1 MVTLM
6 RVSEE
11 WASRLVFKPLA
22 FLLRRRSVEIKSS
35 SSAVSYTIPEL
46 AFAAVDM
53 PVSLFS
59 EFSAPDA
66 CAAGVAVVFKT
77 SLVLAVVLAVGV
89 TVFESMGVTISGKGA
104 VDGDRS
110 EDSEA
115 VGWVSEDWLWSGERG
130 MDDNSRSEDSSG
142 TRGFFDFLDRGLDSD
157 PDPAEMAS
165 VSTQLEAL
173 TRRGS

>member
-6 RVSEE
+6 RISEE

-22 FLLRRRSVEIKSS
+22 LLLRRRSVEIKSS

-46 AFAAVDM
+46 ALVAVDM
-53 PVSLFS
+53 PASLFS
-59 EFSAPDA
+59 DFSAPEA
-66 CAAGVAVVFKT
+66 YATGVVLVFETPLLFAVGVAVFE
-77 SLVLAVVLAVGV
+77 SRGV
-89 TVFESMGVTISGKGA
+89 TVSGEGA

-110 EDSEA
+110 EDSET
-115 VGWVSEDWLWSGERG
+115 VGWVDEDWLWSGERG
-130 MDDNSRSEDSSG
+130 MDDISRSEDSSG
-142 TRGFFDFLDRGLDSD
+142 TRGFFDFLERGLDSD

>member
-1 MVTLM
+1 M
-6 RVSEE
+6 
-11 WASRLVFKPLA
+11 
-22 FLLRRRSVEIKSS
+22 EIKSS

-46 AFAAVDM
+46 ALAAVDV
-53 PVSLFS
+53 PASLFS
-59 EFSAPDA
+59 DFSAPEV
-66 CAAGVAVVFKT
+66 CAAGVVAEFET
-77 SLVLAVVLAVGV
+77 SLLFAMGV
-89 TVFESMGVTISGKGA
+89 TVFESMGVTVSGEGA

-115 VGWVSEDWLWSGERG
+115 VGWVGEDWLWSGERD
-130 MDDNSRSEDSSG
+130 MDDISRSEDSSG
-142 TRGFFDFLDRGLDSD
+142 TRCFFDFLARGLDSD